1 MFGVLQNYFPM
12 AVFMAVV
19 LVVVFTELLKKV
31 IAKIEI
37 RLEMN
42 GKQIKIFAYT
52 KIWLAVFCAV
62 VISVAL
68 VLAGF
73 LKWKELFVYTPAILG
88 MSIFLY
94 EAILKTL
101 RKLQNGEN

>member
-31 IAKIEI
+31 VAKIEI

>member
-1 MFGVLQNYFPM
+1 MFGVLQNYFPP

-31 IAKIEI
+31 VAKIEI

-42 GKQIKIFAYT
+42 GKQIKIFDYT

-73 LKWKELFVYTPAILG
+73 LEWKQLFVYTPAILG
-88 MSIFLY
+88 MAIFLY

>member
-12 AVFMAVV
+12 AVFIAVV

-31 IAKIEI
+31 VAKIEI

-62 VISVAL
+62 VISVAW

-88 MSIFLY
+88 MAIFLY

>member
-12 AVFMAVV
+12 AVIMAVV
-19 LVVVFTELLKKV
+19 LVVIFTELLKKV
-31 IAKIEI
+31 VAKIEI
-37 RLEMN
+37 KLEMN
-42 GKQIKIFAYT
+42 GKQIKIFDYT

-73 LKWKELFVYTPAILG
+73 LEWKELFVYTPAILG
-88 MSIFLY
+88 MAIFLY

-101 RKLQNGEN
+101 RKLQNDED

>member
-12 AVFMAVV
+12 AVIMAVV
-19 LVVVFTELLKKV
+19 LVVIFTELLKKV
-31 IAKIEI
+31 VAKIEI

-42 GKQIKIFAYT
+42 GKQIKLFDYT

-62 VISVAL
+62 VLSVTL

-73 LKWKELFVYTPAILG
+73 LEWKQLFVYTPAILG
-88 MSIFLY
+88 MAIFLY

-101 RKLQNGEN
+101 RNLQNGEN

>member
-31 IAKIEI
+31 VAKIEI

-73 LKWKELFVYTPAILG
+73 LQWKELFVYTPAILG
-88 MSIFLY
+88 MAIFLY

>member
-12 AVFMAVV
+12 AVIMAVV

-31 IAKIEI
+31 VAKIEI
-37 RLEMN
+37 SLEMN
-42 GKQIKIFAYT
+42 GKQLKIFAYT

-73 LKWKELFVYTPAILG
+73 LEWKQLFVYTPAILG
-88 MSIFLY
+88 MAIFLY

-101 RKLQNGEN
+101 RKLQNGED